1 MIESNINNV
10 AAAAT
15 RQDVRSVQGQ
25 REANTAE
32 VTEQASSNPMASSGV
47 ETADSSVTA
56 VSSQPAGVVT
66 RLGETTEQVPL
77 YEANRPTGSI
87 IRPAIEVAENARQTP
102 TTEDVNEQVAQQRQD
117 LDETLVVQ
125 GRPSTVAASQD
136 TSFNDMQKLV

>member
-1 MIESNINNV
+1 MIESNISNV

-32 VTEQASSNPMASSGV
+32 VTEQASSNPLASSGV
-47 ETADSSVTA
+47 EAADATGVA
-56 VSSQPAGVVT
+56 VASQPAGVVT

-87 IRPAIEVAENARQTP
+87 IRPAIEVAAGARQTP
-102 TTEDVNEQVAQQRQD
+102 TNNEINEQLAQERQEIKVNQADQERPANIARGNDPSIAD
-117 LDETLVVQ
+117 LDDLT
-125 GRPSTVAASQD
+125 
-136 TSFNDMQKLV
+136 

>member
-25 REANTAE
+25 REANAAQ
-32 VTEQASSNPMASSGV
+32 VAEQASSSPMASSGV
-47 ETADSSVTA
+47 EAADSSVSA

-77 YEANRPTGSI
+77 YEASRPAGSI
-87 IRPAIEVAENARQTP
+87 IRPAIEIAEGASQT
-102 TTEDVNEQVAQQRQD
+102 VNTRKTSEAVAQQP
-117 LDETLVVQ
+117 Q
-125 GRPSTVAASQD
+125 GLNEAQADQIAPKSNAPGND
-136 TSFNDMQKLV
+136 TSFTDMQKQV